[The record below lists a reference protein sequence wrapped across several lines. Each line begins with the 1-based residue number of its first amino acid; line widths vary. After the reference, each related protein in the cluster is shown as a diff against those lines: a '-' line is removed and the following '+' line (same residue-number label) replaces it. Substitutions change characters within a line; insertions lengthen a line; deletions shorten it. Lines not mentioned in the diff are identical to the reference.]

1 LNLHERRTV
10 MKAFS
15 HFLAVLF
22 ALALLAATGFGAYL
36 GLEIL
41 TATFS
46 SLSPWVQL
54 AALCSAVLLL
64 AASWVASAL
73 RQSGRDRLAVSLRE
87 EKAATYR
94 LFADLWQR
102 RLQPSGAPDQP
113 WPAALAADLRSLDA
127 LLVLCGSAAL
137 IEAHA
142 RLHALDR
149 QHGPAHAGLQPA
161 LVRALVQMRSELQAE
176 PLSEAALHG
185 LLWPATAQQPSRAEP
200 DGALPAGLPVS

>member
-1 LNLHERRTV
+1 

-22 ALALLAATGFGAYL
+22 ALALLAAIGFGAYL
-36 GLEIL
+36 GLEFL

-46 SLSPWVQL
+46 GLSTWVQL
-54 AALCSAVLLL
+54 AALCSAVLLF
-64 AASWVASAL
+64 AASWVAGAL
-73 RQSGRDRLAVSLRE
+73 RQSGRDRLAVPLRA

-102 RLQPSGAPDQP
+102 RLQQSGAPGEP
-113 WPAALAADLRSLDA
+113 SPAALAADLRSLGA
-127 LLVLCGSAAL
+127 LLALCGSAAL

-149 QHGPAHAGLQPA
+149 QHGPAHAGLRPA
-161 LVRALVQMRSELQAE
+161 LVQALVQMRSELQAE
-176 PLSEAALHG
+176 PLSEAALQR
-185 LLWPATAQQPSRAEP
+185 LLWPTTAEQPSPAGP
-200 DGALPAGLPVS
+200 DGALPAGLLVS